1 MMYISQY
8 INQYINTTD
17 IMSIKIILIGN
28 SGVGKSSI
36 LQRYVCDTFD
46 SHSDSTI
53 CIEYGQ
59 KTIKINKLTY
69 SLNIWDTAG
78 QERYRSVIQGYYR
91 NVDGVLLCF
100 DPTNEQS
107 FKDLDKWI
115 NEFKNIS
122 DNVNI
127 ILVSTKMDI
136 QDKDKI
142 ITQNQSRTYA
152 NNRKLKF
159 MNVSAKNNINIEECF
174 NYLISKMALL
184 DRQQENNIKLKEKT
198 YVQNMNMCKC

>member
-1 MMYISQY
+1 MKIVGWDIGGANLKASI
-8 INQYINTTD
+8 INFKNYKIKSNQIYCPIWLN
-17 IMSIKIILIGN
+17 IENLRKSI
-28 SGVGKSSI
+28 
-36 LQRYVCDTFD
+36 
-46 SHSDSTI
+46 I
-53 CIEYGQ
+53 CIKNNFGHCDYHAV
-59 KTIKINKLTY
+59 TM
-69 SLNIWDTAG
+69 TA
-78 QERYRSVIQGYYR
+78 EL
-91 NVDGVLLCF
+91 VDV
-100 DPTNEQS
+100 
-107 FKDLDKWI
+107 
-115 NEFKNIS
+115 FKNIS